1 MILIKYNF
9 LFNTI
14 VMSKFIENILI
25 LFDTEYRKIVQIVAI
40 KVIDKEIV
48 EKFNRYNSERSR

>member
-1 MILIKYNF
+1 
-9 LFNTI
+9 
-14 VMSKFIENILI
+14 MSKFIENILI